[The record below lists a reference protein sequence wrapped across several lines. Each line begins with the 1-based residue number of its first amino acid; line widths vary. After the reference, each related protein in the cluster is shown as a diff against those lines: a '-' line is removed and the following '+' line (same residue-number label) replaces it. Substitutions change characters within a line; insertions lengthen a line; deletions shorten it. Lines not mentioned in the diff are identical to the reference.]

1 MGYHGGYYGGYYGF
15 DPTYWLVIIGAVLC
29 IFAQLRV
36 SSTFKKFSKVR
47 SRSGLTGAQA
57 AQKILH
63 LSGIYDVR
71 VEHTNGNLTDHYDP
85 SAKALRLSDSVYSST
100 SIAAIGVAA
109 HECGHAVQHD
119 KDYAPLKI
127 RSALV
132 PAANIGSRLG
142 IPIIIIGVLLGMNQ
156 LLIQIGI
163 WVFALAV
170 LFQVVTLPVEF
181 NASGRALAMLD
192 SYGLMEAD
200 ETRGCRKVLGAAAL
214 TYVAA
219 AASSILQLLRLILL
233 YGNNNRR
240 RK

>member
-1 MGYHGGYYGGYYGF
+1 MMRYYGGYYGSYF
-15 DPTYWLVIIGAVLC
+15 DLTYLFVIIGAALC
-29 IFAQLRV
+29 IFAQIRV
-36 SSTFKKFSKVR
+36 SSTFKKFSGVR

-57 AQKILH
+57 AQKILQ
-63 LSGIYDVR
+63 LSGVYDVR
-71 VEHTNGNLTDHYDP
+71 VEHIGGSLTDHYDP
-85 SAKALRLSDSVYSST
+85 SAKVLRLSDSVYGSS

-109 HECGHAVQHD
+109 HECGHAVQHH

-132 PAANIGSRLG
+132 PAANIGSKLG
-142 IPIIIIGVLLGMNQ
+142 IPIILIGVLLGMNQ
-156 LLIQIGI
+156 VCIQVGI

-170 LFQVVTLPVEF
+170 LFQIVTLPVEF

-192 SYGLMEAD
+192 NYGLMGND
-200 ETRGCRKVLGAAAL
+200 ETRGCRKVLNAAAL

-233 YGNNNRR
+233 FGNNNSRR
-240 RK
+240 RR

>member
-156 LLIQIGI
+156 LFIQIGI